1 MNPQSGSAS
10 IVANSVRRV
19 VAASPGWTTV
29 AELPPA
35 VPA

>member
-19 VAASPGWTTV
+19 VAAAPGWRTV
-29 AELPPA
+29 ADLPPA
-35 VPA
+35 FPS